1 MEMMISEL
9 GEIPQRLFF
18 KIGDVA
24 ELVGVKP
31 YVLRYWETEFPMI
44 SPQKSDSGQ
53 RVYRRA
59 DVEIVLIVKKLLY
72 QERYSIEGARKRIK
86 ELRAEVRSGQSAKA
100 EAKASSR
107 EFSESAEMQ
116 AARKAAVKR
125 AQSLTRELKK
135 LSQTPINK
143 LFSL

>member
-1 MEMMISEL
+1 MMEMIAEL
-9 GEIPQRLFF
+9 SEIPQRLFF

-59 DVEIVLIVKKLLY
+59 DVEIVLIIKKLLY

-100 EAKASSR
+100 EVKANSR
-107 EFSESAEMQ
+107 EFSESAETQ
-116 AARKAAVKR
+116 VARKAAVKR
-125 AQSLTRELKK
+125 AQALTRDLKK

-143 LFSL
+143 FFSL